1 MSRPP
6 GLQRLVQEQQAAR
19 LRSPRVPEVMF
30 LSSWMNGDVQ
40 DINRLNNRLM
50 RMVKESMD
58 RQNGIKAYG
67 EAVNRMNQYNDKKR
81 NLGLKSMGL
90 K

>member
-67 EAVNRMNQYNDKKR
+67 EAVNRISIQ
-81 NLGLKSMGL
+81 
-90 K
+90 